1 MSAQP
6 AVAPAC
12 PHAELAR
19 DFEPFD
25 LADPFAFYAR
35 ARAQA
40 PVFYSEELDYWVVT
54 RYEDMREIFRDPA
67 TFSSENTQAPFKPR
81 PAEVQQVLD
90 DGGFS
95 VVTGLSGKQPPD
107 HTRLRGFIKKAFTP
121 RRVAELEPE
130 IRAIAIRMI
139 DRFADRGHADL
150 VTELAHELP
159 ALVIFRM
166 LGVPDE
172 DVPKVKEWAQSRV
185 YMNFGDQPVAE
196 QAHHAENLVRYWRY
210 CQDLVQA
217 RFDEPRDD
225 LPGELARIYQQGDQT
240 LTPDE
245 IAALVYGQLTAG
257 HETTTAL
264 LSTGLKELLHQRD
277 AWDAICADPERIP
290 AAVEELLRLST
301 PVFAWKR
308 LTKRPAT
315 IGGVDLPEGTNVL
328 LLLGSGN
335 HDETVFPDPE
345 RIDLER
351 DNASRHLSFG
361 LGIHF
366 CLGAPLARLEA
377 KVVLEELTARLP
389 AMVLV
394 EEQPFDFNAN
404 ATFRGPAHVLVE
416 WPLGSEAAPA
426 PASDSAYAVPFAD
439 CDPQDVATIGGKG
452 ASLASLTAAGLPVPP
467 GFVITTAAFDA
478 TRARDGVQSDIAAA
492 LEPLDGA
499 DVMALELGAAAVRA
513 RLEGAEL
520 PDDVAAAIRAGYRA
534 LCGAEGP
541 GAEDVPVAVRSSATS
556 EDSADASFA
565 GQQDTYLWIVG
576 EDAVLQH
583 VRRCWASLY
592 SARSIAY
599 RRDHAIAEDDVRM
612 AVVVQRMV
620 DARAAGVAMTLD
632 PVTGDRTRIVIDAS
646 FGLGETVV
654 SGTVTPDNYA
664 LDKVML
670 EVVATTICP
679 KEIELVADVAGRC
692 VVERTVDL
700 ERQLTP
706 ALTPDQVRAVAELA
720 KRAERHH
727 GCPQDVEWAVD
738 QDDAVL
744 LLQSRPE
751 TVWSRRAAEM
761 KDKPKT
767 PSLYATGLTSMAH
780 TLINPLAARREA
792 DVND

>member
-1 MSAQP
+1 MPAEP

-19 DFEPFD
+19 DFHPFD
-25 LADPFAFYAR
+25 LAEPFAFYAR
-35 ARAQA
+35 ARAEA
-40 PVFYSEELDYWVVT
+40 PVFYSAELDYWVVT
-54 RYEDMREIFRDPA
+54 RYEDMRDVFRDPA
-67 TFSSENTQAPFKPR
+67 TFSSENTQSPFKPR
-81 PAEVQQVLD
+81 PSEVQAILD

-130 IRAIAIRMI
+130 IRAIAARMI
-139 DRFADRGHADL
+139 DAFADRGHADL
-150 VTELAHELP
+150 VAELAHELP

-185 YMNFGDQPVAE
+185 YMNFGDRPVAE

-210 CQDLVQA
+210 CQDLV
-217 RFDEPRDD
+217 RSRLRDPRDD
-225 LPGELARIYQQGDQT
+225 LPGELVRLHQQGDQT
-240 LTPDE
+240 LTLDE

-264 LSTGLKELLHQRD
+264 LSNGLKELLGQRD
-277 AWDAICADPERIP
+277 AWEAICADPARIP
-290 AAVEELLRLST
+290 AAVEELLRVSA
-301 PVFAWKR
+301 PVFTWKR
-308 LTKRPAT
+308 RTTAAAVV
-315 IGGVDLPEGTNVL
+315 GGVELPAGTNVL
-328 LLLGSGN
+328 LLLGSAN
-335 HDETVFPDPE
+335 HDASVFPAPE
-345 RIDLER
+345 RIDLDR

-389 AMVLV
+389 GLRLV
-394 EEQPFDFNAN
+394 DDQPFDFTAN
-404 ATFRGPAHVLVE
+404 ATFRGPTHVLVQWE
-416 WPLGSEAAPA
+416 DARFTKDGG
-426 PASDSAYAVPFAD
+426 YAVGFAD
-439 CDPQDVATIGGKG
+439 CDPGDVGAIGGKG

-467 GFVITTAAFDA
+467 GFVVTTAAFDA
-478 TRARDGVQSDIAAA
+478 TRERDGVQAAIAAA

-499 DVMALELGAAAVRA
+499 DVIALELGAAAVRA
-513 RLEGAEL
+513 RLEAAVL
-520 PDDVAAAIRAGYRA
+520 PDDVAHAIRCAYRA
-534 LCGAEGP
+534 LADGDDE
-541 GAEDVPVAVRSSATS
+541 EEVPVAVRSSATA

-576 EDAVLQH
+576 EDAVLEH

-592 SARSIAY
+592 TARSIAY
-599 RRDHAIAEDDVRM
+599 RRDHAIPEHEVRM

-632 PVTGDRTRIVIDAS
+632 PVTGDRTRIVIDAG

-670 EVVATTICP
+670 EVVASTIGA
-679 KEIELVADVAGRC
+679 KEIELVADVPGRC
-692 VVERTVDL
+692 VVERAVPP
-700 ERQLTP
+700 ERRLTP
-706 ALTPDQVRAVAELA
+706 ALTPVQLRAVADLA

-727 GCPQDVEWAVD
+727 GCPQDVEWALD
-738 QDDAVL
+738 PQGEVL

-751 TVWSRRAAEM
+751 TVWSQRAPA
-761 KDKPKT
+761 PRAPS
-767 PSLYATGLTSMAH
+767 PSLYATGLASMAN

-792 DVND
+792 DVHD